1 METPDRRISERG
13 GHDLTSRQHEVA
25 QRDGLRGER
34 APDPLVYPAVASADD
49 GHIRPR
55 GHLLDVAL
63 CEPPSRRLR
72 KYDPPPRSHLPRRSP
87 VDLLE
92 RPCHDVYPYDHP
104 GAATVWRAVAATV
117 LRVVTQVEAAV
128 ADDAVLYSP
137 ADDPDADGCVHRFRE
152 DTENIYV
159 SHLLAFR
166 RTDHDPPPLQIHLR
180 HVFHGKGQI
189 EILPALLFTNHQHF
203 VGGGLE
209 GISHRS
215 EDFICLVHGRKADQV
230 GHVEFSLLGRV
241 ELLAVEQELFASQGP
256 RIGPA
261 FYAFEVE

>member
-1 METPDRRISERG
+1 METPDRGISERG

-25 QRDGLRGER
+25 QRDGFRGED
-34 APDPLVYPAVASADD
+34 APNPLVYTAVASADD

-55 GHLLDVAL
+55 GHLIDVAL

-72 KYDPPPRSHLPRRSP
+72 EYDPPPRPHLSRRDS

-92 RPCHDVYPYDHP
+92 RSGHDVHPYD
-104 GAATVWRAVAATV
+104 
-117 LRVVTQVEAAV
+117 
-128 ADDAVLYSP
+128 DAGLNGP
-137 ADDPDADGCVHRFRE
+137 ADDSDADGCVYRFRE
-152 DTENIYV
+152 DAKNIYA
-159 SHLLAFR
+159 SHLPAFR
-166 RTDHDPPPLQIHLR
+166 RTDHDPPRLQIHQR
-180 HVFHGKGQI
+180 HVFHGKRQI
-189 EILPALLFTNHQHF
+189 EILPALLFTNHEHF